1 MAYKAVPDSGRG
13 CMIGIR
19 GDGMSGPRTRSL
31 VLLVLIVVAGCSGG
45 GTEQSARQP
54 GLRVA
59 EEALRAGSAQMAL
72 QVAQGILSRVPNNVP
87 ALLVQGD
94 AQTLLGRSDDAA
106 ASFIQALKLEP
117 TSVHAKIGLG
127 RVRLATNPA
136 EAETLFQEVLEQEPR
151 NANALN
157 NLGIARD
164 LLGRHAEAQEAYRRI
179 PAINPDMS
187 AAQVNLALSLA
198 MSGDTAAALRIIEPI
213 ATAPD
218 ATSKI
223 RHDYAAVLALAGR
236 DSDAEQILRQ
246 DMSPEDVGKAMD
258 VYHQQRQGNQ
268 GTVPSVP
275 VSLPAAPARPQSN
288 AFPSD
293 RPTTIAAS
301 TTPASQAGTPGQLV
315 QLGTFPSEDAAKAKW
330 RALRKKFPDVL
341 AGHQPRTVTTAQDG
355 KVRWRLM
362 TEGFAAPASMREFCG
377 KLRSI
382 GAACRTSRAQD
393 VLYSP
398 RVASAVDVLNRDLVE
413 GVGFEPT

>member
-1 MAYKAVPDSGRG
+1 MSHKDVPDSGRG
-13 CMIGIR
+13 CMRGIR
-19 GDGMSGPRTRSL
+19 GDRMSGSRTRSL
-31 VLLVLIVVAGCSGG
+31 VLLILITVVGCSGG
-45 GTEQSARQP
+45 GAEQSARQP

-59 EEALRAGSAQMAL
+59 EEALRAGSPQMAL
-72 QVAQGILSRVPNNVP
+72 QVAQGILSRVPNNMP

-106 ASFIQALKLEP
+106 ASFVQALKLEP
-117 TSVHAKIGLG
+117 SSVHAKIGLG

-136 EAETLFQEVLEQEPR
+136 EAETLFQDVLQQEPR

-164 LLGRHAEAQEAYRRI
+164 LLGRHAEAQAAYRQI

-218 ATSKI
+218 VTSKI

-246 DMSPEDVGKAMD
+246 DMSPEDVRQAMD
-258 VYHQQRQGNQ
+258 VYHQQRLGNQ

-275 VSLPAAPARPQSN
+275 ASLPTAPQRPQSN
-288 AFPSD
+288 ALPADS
-293 RPTTIAAS
+293 PNTIATPS
-301 TTPASQAGTPGQLV
+301 TQVSRMGTPGGLV

-330 RALRKKFPDVL
+330 RALPYE
-341 AGHQPRTVTTAQDG
+341 PRTGRPAQPEGRQRDPAVSFTG
-355 KVRWRLM
+355 RL
-362 TEGFAAPASMREFCG
+362 TLDFPG
-377 KLRSI
+377 
-382 GAACRTSRAQD
+382 
-393 VLYSP
+393 P
-398 RVASAVDVLNRDLVE
+398 R
-413 GVGFEPT
+413 